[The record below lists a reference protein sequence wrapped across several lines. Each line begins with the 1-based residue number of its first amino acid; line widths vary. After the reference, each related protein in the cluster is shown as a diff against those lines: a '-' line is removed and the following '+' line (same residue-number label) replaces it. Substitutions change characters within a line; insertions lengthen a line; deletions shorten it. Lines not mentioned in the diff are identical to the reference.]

1 MAVNFP
7 NSPTD
12 GQLFSA
18 GGVTYKYI
26 SASSRW
32 DRLTPSTVNDYT
44 DLVNKPTIPS
54 DVSDLTDTTSLLG
67 SGTASALGTLTKT
80 FTQNEEAEITLSQ
93 TISPVPSVS
102 VFREIPQGGI
112 TAKGNWDVSANGA
125 NYDFLDEKPISYSN
139 TTLTPSATGDGTFT
153 SSNPITTEVPGGIP
167 NSLGTAGAFTSQLGP
182 HTIHTGLFNNGF
194 WWSNDGQYYYQIGQ
208 GNGAIVKVKC
218 TTPWDLSTQTNQQ
231 TVGTS
236 GTTHGI
242 TVSEDGLNIYYGTYD
257 HKIRRKPLST
267 AHDLSTAGSE
277 TTITLTSLNANATYP
292 WWLDISSDGTKLFFL
307 TRIGGSATDTI
318 ATLNLSTPYT
328 IDTGVTLGSV
338 LTGFNGSGNGDT
350 AFSFNNNGSRLF
362 VSDNTA
368 NIYYWALSPAYT
380 LPSSTTSDGSI
391 TTPVSGT
398 KSMVFNQYLFYTSF
412 HDDRSGALGVEHHKQ
427 NRWTLSTSIDATSTS
442 NVFNA
447 SDVGKKVTGNS
458 GSATITSTAGAYS
471 SITAFAD
478 TSAISS
484 WTLTGAQGKADG
496 SGIELSGYSV
506 QSDIVFPTGA
516 SGAGAS
522 LVYNNNVSPTTS
534 ALTNVRNVGFNN
546 EGTIALALTTTYLQR
561 FNLSTPFDLSTM
573 TEDAGNNNSSQHGSD
588 VGGFA
593 IKPDGTKYWFGDWS
607 QDLVKQFTM
616 STAWSP
622 STASYDGYY
631 RFNFGGSW
639 NSFSGGGSIPS
650 TNNFNPMSFQF
661 NSDGTKFLTIMWDN
675 VPYHSIAEFT
685 LSTPW
690 DMSTMSYTSYANL
703 DGTVDPET
711 FVISPDGL
719 KLMLHGYDSGAAGVE
734 VYSLPSAFSVGSA
747 GSSLTKT
754 SGAMDLNSLTGITS
768 SIQYGGMSISNDGKR
783 MYVIYPS
790 DSKFYELT
798 GGTTSVHPYS
808 TYSPT
813 ITGTGGQINTSAW
826 IDIDSM
832 VADETKNGGD
842 VFYAVSTDNKTSWG
856 VIKDGSGVR
865 KIAKNNSGT
874 WQYNNDAGTS
884 TVAGYDLSN
893 SSSLNKT
900 LSYTSQENSG
910 TAMAFNNDG
919 TKLYFTGEQNGLIHE
934 YVLSTAYDIS
944 TSSYNN
950 VTFDPSLSSPTDIKW
965 KPDGTKLYIMSYNSS
980 DRGTIYTFNV
990 STPYDI
996 TTASSANETFRGN
1009 AQDNQLIKFAFKSDG
1024 TMLFKLGRQGVRV
1037 HAYNLSTAWDV
1048 STASYASVELSIR
1061 GVVSEV
1067 GSTSTGF
1074 YANGLAFNPSGTK
1087 IFVTIYHTST
1097 ASNNKIYE
1105 IDLPTAWDIGI
1116 DNNGNGN
1123 YAGVYLQS
1131 DWAINVLFNGNGSQV
1146 YVFKNTTDTIL
1157 TYSSGTTTTTYGT
1170 NETWVNS
1177 TTNNELAALQ
1187 QALGA
1192 QTFNRMDK
1200 AQLQAVSDANQYT
1213 LGNTLDLMIAPYA
1226 TSGISPISDGVTV
1239 GYQAEALIRQA
1250 INGTDYEAEFP
1261 TTNKVKI
1268 KSLAGQNL
1276 KIRII

>member
-167 NSLGTAGAFTSQLGP
+167 NSLGTPGAFTSQLGP

-208 GNGAIVKVKC
+208 GNGAIVKVRC

-277 TTITLTSLNANATYP
+277 TTITLTSLNASATYP
-292 WWLDISSDGTKLFFL
+292 WQLDISSDGTKLFFL
-307 TRIGGSATDTI
+307 TRIGGSTNDTI

-338 LTGFNGSGNGDT
+338 LTGFHGSGNSDT
-350 AFSFNNNGSRLF
+350 VFSFNNNGSRLF

-506 QSDIVFPTGA
+506 QSD
-516 SGAGAS
+516 
-522 LVYNNNVSPTTS
+522 
-534 ALTNVRNVGFNN
+534 
-546 EGTIALALTTTYLQR
+546 
-561 FNLSTPFDLSTM
+561 LS
-573 TEDAGNNNSSQHGSD
+573 
-588 VGGFA
+588 
-593 IKPDGTKYWFGDWS
+593 
-607 QDLVKQFTM
+607 
-616 STAWSP
+616 
-622 STASYDGYY
+622 
-631 RFNFGGSW
+631 
-639 NSFSGGGSIPS
+639 
-650 TNNFNPMSFQF
+650 
-661 NSDGTKFLTIMWDN
+661 
-675 VPYHSIAEFT
+675 
-685 LSTPW
+685 
-690 DMSTMSYTSYANL
+690 
-703 DGTVDPET
+703 
-711 FVISPDGL
+711 
-719 KLMLHGYDSGAAGVE
+719 
-734 VYSLPSAFSVGSA
+734 
-747 GSSLTKT
+747 
-754 SGAMDLNSLTGITS
+754 
-768 SIQYGGMSISNDGKR
+768 
-783 MYVIYPS
+783 
-790 DSKFYELT
+790 
-798 GGTTSVHPYS
+798 
-808 TYSPT
+808 
-813 ITGTGGQINTSAW
+813 
-826 IDIDSM
+826 
-832 VADETKNGGD
+832 
-842 VFYAVSTDNKTSWG
+842 
-856 VIKDGSGVR
+856 
-865 KIAKNNSGT
+865 
-874 WQYNNDAGTS
+874 
-884 TVAGYDLSN
+884 
-893 SSSLNKT
+893 
-900 LSYTSQENSG
+900 
-910 TAMAFNNDG
+910 
-919 TKLYFTGEQNGLIHE
+919 LIH
-934 YVLSTAYDIS
+934 I
-944 TSSYNN
+944 
-950 VTFDPSLSSPTDIKW
+950 
-965 KPDGTKLYIMSYNSS
+965 
-980 DRGTIYTFNV
+980 
-990 STPYDI
+990 
-996 TTASSANETFRGN
+996 
-1009 AQDNQLIKFAFKSDG
+1009 
-1024 TMLFKLGRQGVRV
+1024 
-1037 HAYNLSTAWDV
+1037 
-1048 STASYASVELSIR
+1048 
-1061 GVVSEV
+1061 
-1067 GSTSTGF
+1067 
-1074 YANGLAFNPSGTK
+1074 
-1087 IFVTIYHTST
+1087 
-1097 ASNNKIYE
+1097 
-1105 IDLPTAWDIGI
+1105 
-1116 DNNGNGN
+1116 
-1123 YAGVYLQS
+1123 
-1131 DWAINVLFNGNGSQV
+1131 
-1146 YVFKNTTDTIL
+1146 
-1157 TYSSGTTTTTYGT
+1157 
-1170 NETWVNS
+1170 
-1177 TTNNELAALQ
+1177 
-1187 QALGA
+1187 
-1192 QTFNRMDK
+1192 
-1200 AQLQAVSDANQYT
+1200 
-1213 LGNTLDLMIAPYA
+1213 
-1226 TSGISPISDGVTV
+1226 
-1239 GYQAEALIRQA
+1239 
-1250 INGTDYEAEFP
+1250 
-1261 TTNKVKI
+1261 
-1268 KSLAGQNL
+1268 
-1276 KIRII
+1276 